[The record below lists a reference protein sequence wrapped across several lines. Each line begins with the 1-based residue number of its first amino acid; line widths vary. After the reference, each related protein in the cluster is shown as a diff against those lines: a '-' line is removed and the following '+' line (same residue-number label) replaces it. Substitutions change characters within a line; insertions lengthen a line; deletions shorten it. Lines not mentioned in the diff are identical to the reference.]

1 MRHNIK
7 TTDFSM
13 TPAIKDYIEKRMAHL
28 NKFVN
33 LSDMELPM
41 CYVEIGKTT
50 NHHKK
55 GELFRAEFTV
65 HIGAKSLRAEAQEE
79 DLYAALDEVTEEM
92 TEELKSFK
100 DKKTSLFKRGGAK
113 IKSII
118 KDFYG
123 EK

>member
-7 TTDFSM
+7 MTDFSM
-13 TPAIKDYIEKRMAHL
+13 TPAIKNYVEKRMAHL

-33 LSDMELPM
+33 KGLEELPM

-55 GELFRAEFTV
+55 GELFKAEFTV
-65 HIGAKSLRAEAQEE
+65 HIGKKSFRAEAREE
-79 DLYAALDEVTEEM
+79 DLYAALDKITEEM

-100 DKKTSLFKRGGAK
+100 DKTVSLTKKGGAK
-113 IKSII
+113 IKKMMKS
-118 KDFYG
+118 
-123 EK
+123 